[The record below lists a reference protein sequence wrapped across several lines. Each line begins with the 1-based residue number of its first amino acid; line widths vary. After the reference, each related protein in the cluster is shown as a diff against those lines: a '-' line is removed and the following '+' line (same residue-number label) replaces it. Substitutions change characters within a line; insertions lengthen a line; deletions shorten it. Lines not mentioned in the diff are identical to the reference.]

1 MNQSFLN
8 QVDLASSLQVVAPI
22 DSKRPDVVAEKT
34 MDTWLTPFGIPT
46 ANHTDGGGEFEAEFA
61 DLMDSLGV
69 KPLRAAA
76 YSPTNSAP
84 IERAGGAWKYVARM
98 VIDSCQLTFKRPW
111 VVKWLCVVVNWARNS
126 EPDESGFSPSQWVL
140 GKGIKLPFDALSPAA
155 RLAVMSRTGERDF
168 SLRLSMLQQALR
180 ASRALRISRGLHA
193 SLTKRARGLGTL
205 PIATMLAIGDQVM
218 VWRGDRKTK
227 AQWAE
232 RWQGPALVIGFE
244 GNSVWVPHKHQTMK
258 CAARHIRHCTPD
270 ELLPWYTIFDE
281 AYSGRVAPR
290 APPAPTPGPPQQRW
304 TGGRLEFTSIP
315 PTGRARAASKAPK
328 ATAAAKG
335 PVRGRA
341 KSPRP
346 SP

>member
-1 MNQSFLN
+1 M
-8 QVDLASSLQVVAPI
+8 API

-76 YSPTNSAP
+76 YSPTNSTP

-98 VIDSCQLTFKRPW
+98 VIDGCQLTFKRPW
-111 VVKWLCVVVNWARNS
+111 VVKWLCVVVDWARNS

-244 GNSVWVPHKHQTMK
+244 GNSVWVPHEHQTMK
-258 CAARHIRHCTPD
+258 RAARHIRHCTPD

-281 AYSGRVAPR
+281 AYSG
-290 APPAPTPGPPQQRW
+290 
-304 TGGRLEFTSIP
+304 
-315 PTGRARAASKAPK
+315 
-328 ATAAAKG
+328 
-335 PVRGRA
+335 
-341 KSPRP
+341 
-346 SP
+346 